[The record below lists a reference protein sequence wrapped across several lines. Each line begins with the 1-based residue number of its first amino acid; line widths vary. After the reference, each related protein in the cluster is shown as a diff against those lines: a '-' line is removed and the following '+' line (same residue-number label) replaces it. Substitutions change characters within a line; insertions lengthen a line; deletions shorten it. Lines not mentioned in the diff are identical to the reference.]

1 MALANLVNLM
11 CGSVPSLLISA
22 MEKTEN
28 YYRCKLCKRTSGD
41 VGYHF
46 IMDCSVMNDERNELW
61 EFLNDN
67 LHVLELRDLFNLD
80 DEDMYDCIIS
90 GKIPGTRMNHETSCQ
105 FILSV
110 ANTIWNIYKKVNMYM
125 TA

>member
-1 MALANLVNLM
+1 
-11 CGSVPSLLISA
+11 

-46 IMDCSVMNDERNELW
+46 IMDCSVMNDERDELW

-67 LHVLELRDLFNLD
+67 LQVLELRDLFNLD

-90 GKIPGTRMNHETSCQ
+90 GKIPGSRMNHETSCQ
-105 FILSV
+105 FIPSV
-110 ANTIWNIYKKVNMYM
+110 ANTIWNIYKNVNMYM

>member
-41 VGYHF
+41 VAYHF
-46 IMDCSVMNDERNELW
+46 IMDCSVMNDERNE
-61 EFLNDN
+61 
-67 LHVLELRDLFNLD
+67 HVLELRDLFNLD

-90 GKIPGTRMNHETSCQ
+90 GKIPGTRLNHETSCQ

-110 ANTIWNIYKKVNMYM
+110 ANTIWNI
-125 TA
+125 